1 MKFIVDAQLPPATV
15 RWLRERG
22 HEAHAARELGLREAE
37 DTAIWAHALQTSA
50 AILTKD
56 EDFAERA
63 QRTPHGPVV
72 IWLRVGNCSNHALR
86 AWLEPRLSGIEQLV
100 VQGSRLI
107 EVI

>member
-1 MKFIVDAQLPPATV
+1 MKFLVDAQLPPATV

-22 HEAHAARELGLREAE
+22 HEAQAVRELGLRDAE
-37 DTAIWAHALQTSA
+37 DAAIWTHAFQTDA

-56 EDFAERA
+56 EDFAGKA
-63 QRTPHGPVV
+63 QRTPHGPVI

-100 VQGSRLI
+100 AQGSRLV
-107 EVI
+107 EVL